1 MLLCRNGFRRPE
13 LSEARA
19 SFALVSALA
28 DDPVPMFGRHPAGA
42 AVAEVS
48 ALLAGVGE
56 APLWSVTD
64 SELTAVARAVRR
76 YRAGAC

>member
-1 MLLCRNGFRRPE
+1 
-13 LSEARA
+13 
-19 SFALVSALA
+19 
-28 DDPVPMFGRHPAGA
+28 MFGRHPAGA